1 MPFIDGVT
9 TSTLIK
15 NVIELS
21 DIKIYILSSENVDL
35 EDCKVDGYYD
45 KPISNEALN
54 QILSEKKEL

>member
-45 KPISNEALN
+45 KPISIEALN